1 MVEPPK
7 WQHAKAY
14 GILDVYGDKVKAEVH
29 WLQEKTVGK
38 YKFRV
43 KRWLEWKNIFVDTQS
58 LNIFV
63 KKTELEILN
72 VLLFLTEEEQIS
84 VLEQEG
90 APKDIIAFLRS

>member
-29 WLQEKTVGK
+29 WFQEKTVGK

-43 KRWLEWKNIFVDTQS
+43 KRGLE
-58 LNIFV
+58 
-63 KKTELEILN
+63 
-72 VLLFLTEEEQIS
+72 
-84 VLEQEG
+84 
-90 APKDIIAFLRS
+90 